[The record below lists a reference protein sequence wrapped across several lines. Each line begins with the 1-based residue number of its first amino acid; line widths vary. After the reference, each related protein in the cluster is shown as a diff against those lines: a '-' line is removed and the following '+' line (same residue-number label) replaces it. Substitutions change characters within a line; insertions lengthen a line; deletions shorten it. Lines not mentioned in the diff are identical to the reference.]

1 MTAVARNL
9 HPAAWWLWALG
20 LVTAASRSTNLLL
33 LALVLAVAWLVVT
46 RRQTAAPWAKAF
58 RLFLKLG
65 LIVLAIRFVA
75 QVVFGTP
82 IGEPVLFSLP
92 ELALPRWAAGIRV
105 GGPVTGPNV
114 VAAFADGV
122 RLAVMLA
129 LIGAA
134 NTLANPKRLL
144 ASLPQA
150 LYEVGVAVVV
160 ALSFAPSLIT
170 SVGRIREARRL
181 RGRDDRGIHGMLS
194 VAAPVLD
201 DALAR
206 SLSLAAAMDSRGYG
220 RRATTDP
227 RIRRVTTALFVVGLA
242 GIAIGLFGLL
252 DSTTPGVLTV
262 GSFVVGVGAAISGL
276 TLAGRRGVRTRYR
289 PDPFGAAETLTVCA
303 GIIAAGVTI
312 WFSVAVPMLAN
323 PPIGVLDWPRLP
335 WPVTLGVLLAAAPAF
350 LTPPPHD
357 VTSEISRHADRHGVE
372 VDA

>member
-1 MTAVARNL
+1 MSLTSRNL

-20 LVTAASRSTNLLL
+20 LLTAASRTTNLLL
-33 LALVLAVAWLVVT
+33 LALVLATAWLVVK
-46 RRQTAAPWAKAF
+46 RRQTDAPWAKAF

-75 QVVFGTP
+75 QVLFGTAV
-82 IGEPVLFSLP
+82 GEPVLFTLP
-92 ELALPRWAAGIRV
+92 EVALPRWAQGITV
-105 GGPVTGPNV
+105 GGPVTGPSV
-114 VAAFADGV
+114 VAAFADGA

-160 ALSFAPSLIT
+160 ALSFAPSLIAA
-170 SVGRIREARRL
+170 VGRVREARRL
-181 RGRDDRGIHGMLS
+181 RGRDDRGLRGMLT

-206 SLSLAAAMDSRGYG
+206 SLSLAQAMDSRGYG
-220 RRATTDP
+220 RRAAQNP
-227 RIRRVTTALFVVGLA
+227 RMVRLTTALFVCGLA
-242 GIAIGLFGLL
+242 GVALGLFGLL
-252 DSTTPGVLTV
+252 DSSTPSAVT
-262 GSFVVGVGAAISGL
+262 FVAFVIGVGAAVGGL

-289 PDPFGAAETLTVCA
+289 PDPFAFPEKLTLASGCV
-303 GIIAAGVTI
+303 AAGFAV
-312 WFSVAVPMLAN
+312 WFSVTDPSRAN
-323 PPIGVLDWPRLP
+323 PPIGMLDWPTLP
-335 WPVTLGVLLAAAPAF
+335 WVVAVGVLVAAAPAF
-350 LTPPPHD
+350 FTPRPVQ
-357 VTSEISRHADRHGVE
+357 VTAGLDQNRETFDVE